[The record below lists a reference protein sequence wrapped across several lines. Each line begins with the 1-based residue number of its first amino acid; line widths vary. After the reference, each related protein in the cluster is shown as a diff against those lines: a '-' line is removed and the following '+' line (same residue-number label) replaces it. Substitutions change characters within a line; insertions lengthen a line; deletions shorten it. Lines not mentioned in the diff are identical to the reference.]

1 MVSAQLLVQGA
12 MAGGLPQG
20 RIDRRLPW
28 QANLERLLRLG
39 QGPG

>member
-1 MVSAQLLVQGA
+1 MVSAQLLEQGA
-12 MAGGLPQG
+12 IAGGLPKG

-28 QANLERLLRLG
+28 QANLEHLLRLG